1 MDRVIV
7 VGSDGNVRRQL
18 GDGLRTQ
25 GHDVVEC
32 DTGEAAIAWLQEAA
46 DALIISSAGEPDSA
60 RKLLAQA
67 LAVDAELS
75 VIVLASTTE
84 EAIEALRAGAFYAA
98 RSPLNSEEI
107 LLLTRRAIEAR
118 AAKAKRAEYRLP
130 PQGIDFR
137 ELERDVVVQALRLA
151 HGNQTRAATLLGMT
165 RDQIRYRMAKFGM
178 NADRVGV
185 HAA

>member
-7 VGSDGNVRRQL
+7 VVSDGNVRRQL

-32 DTGEAAIAWLQEAA
+32 DTGEAATAWLQEAA
-46 DALIISSAGEPDSA
+46 DALIISSAGDAESA

-67 LAVDAELS
+67 QAIDAELP
-75 VIVLASTTE
+75 VIVLAGTTD
-84 EAIEALRAGAFYAA
+84 EAVEALRAGAFYAA
-98 RSPLNSEEI
+98 RSPLNSEEV
-107 LLLTRRAIEAR
+107 LLLTRRAVEAR
-118 AAKAKRAEYRLP
+118 AARAKRAEYRLP

>member
-32 DTGEAAIAWLQEAA
+32 DTGEAALAGLQEGG
-46 DALIISSAGEPDSA
+46 DALIVSSAGEGVSA

-67 LAVDAELS
+67 LAIDADLP
-75 VIVLASTTE
+75 VIVLATTTE
-84 EAIEALRAGAFYAA
+84 EAVEVLRAGAFYAA

-118 AAKAKRAEYRLP
+118 AARAKRAEYRL
-130 PQGIDFR
+130 
-137 ELERDVVVQALRLA
+137 
-151 HGNQTRAATLLGMT
+151 
-165 RDQIRYRMAKFGM
+165 
-178 NADRVGV
+178 
-185 HAA
+185 

>member
-107 LLLTRRAIEAR
+107 LL
-118 AAKAKRAEYRLP
+118 
-130 PQGIDFR
+130 
-137 ELERDVVVQALRLA
+137 RDYVM
-151 HGNQTRAATLLGMT
+151 G
-165 RDQIRYRMAKFGM
+165 
-178 NADRVGV
+178 VGYQ
-185 HAA
+185 

>member
-7 VGSDGNVRRQL
+7 VGSDGSVRRTL
-18 GDGLRTQ
+18 GDGLRAQ

-32 DTGEAAIAWLQEAA
+32 DTAEAGIAWLQEAA
-46 DALIISSAGEPDSA
+46 GALIISSEGEDGSA
-60 RKLLAQA
+60 LKLLAQA
-67 LAVDAELS
+67 LAADRELPI
-75 VIVLASTTE
+75 IVLAATTE
-84 EAIEALRAGAFYAA
+84 EAVEALRAGAFYAA
-98 RSPLNSEEI
+98 RPPLHSEEI
-107 LLLTRRAIEAR
+107 LLLARRAVEANAAR
-118 AAKAKRAEYRLP
+118 ARRAEYRLP

-178 NADRVGV
+178 NGDRPGV